1 MVGQG
6 HVRDFTALGDVVN
19 VAARLQ
25 ARAAGGQ
32 IVMTSEVADL
42 AAVHNGE
49 IVEMYLKGKTE
60 PLDVRIV
67 TISA

>member
-1 MVGQG
+1 
-6 HVRDFTALGDVVN
+6 
-19 VAARLQ
+19 
-25 ARAAGGQ
+25 
-32 IVMTSEVADL
+32 MTSEVADL

>member
-1 MVGQG
+1 
-6 HVRDFTALGDVVN
+6 VRDFTALGDVVN

-42 AAVHNGE
+42 AAVHNAE